1 MLNALLASTSSV
13 NWFLK
18 RCKNK
23 TKIRTCILKIAP
35 DSGDVPPS
43 LTNLEDVN
51 VVEGSPVQFRT
62 LVSGTPLPTIQWMR
76 EGQIIPPSSD
86 FQVFKTFYPLLRR
99 MEFDFCFW
107 FTFQIYSD

>member
-1 MLNALLASTSSV
+1 LALT
-13 NWFLK
+13 
-18 RCKNK
+18 
-23 TKIRTCILKIAP
+23 AP

-86 FQVFKTFYPLLRR
+86 FQVLT
-99 MEFDFCFW
+99 
-107 FTFQIYSD
+107 

>member
-1 MLNALLASTSSV
+1 LNFFFFALT
-13 NWFLK
+13 
-18 RCKNK
+18 
-23 TKIRTCILKIAP
+23 AP

-86 FQVFKTFYPLLRR
+86 FQVLT
-99 MEFDFCFW
+99 
-107 FTFQIYSD
+107 